1 MVADRGHQFIA
12 MRIDGQTD
20 VFHTAFQHGT
30 MWSVAHLTNSN
41 RWFRLVPAAVL
52 TAVVV
57 ALGACGENKDPS
69 ALPGKKLAREYGCM
83 ACHSVDGSVGVGPA
97 WKGLYESEVT
107 LEGGRVVTVDRPY
120 LVRSIKDPAADV
132 PQGTLVPM
140 PLNRVPDA
148 DVQLIV
154 DYIVSLK

>member
-1 MVADRGHQFIA
+1 
-12 MRIDGQTD
+12 
-20 VFHTAFQHGT
+20 
-30 MWSVAHLTNSN
+30 
-41 RWFRLVPAAVL
+41 
-52 TAVVV
+52 
-57 ALGACGENKDPS
+57 
-69 ALPGKKLAREYGCM
+69 M

-97 WKGLYESEVT
+97 WKGLFESEVT